1 MPAPVDLGANSA
13 VTCFTASRSS
23 RRFLRVPELLQVLL
37 RILF

>member
-13 VTCFTASRSS
+13 VTGFTAPPLS